1 MISFDE
7 ENRNGLN
14 NEKNVNQNSDVV
26 SQGVDYNFSKQNTT
40 AIPQDA
46 EAFTEEKQQNFENKT
61 EADNESYAYNA
72 NNRINAENN
81 SVYSDYEKSQKTES
95 TEQFTGGTYQYNQT
109 QYEKNVSPKR
119 KKKTVYKAV
128 VISLI
133 CIAFIGTSIM
143 GAFAINFLSERFLS
157 GKPVPQVSVEKTSE
171 EKNDLI
177 SSAKNNGEELTIPQ
191 IAVKVKPS
199 VVGIVVETQSANSYY
214 GLRGT
219 NTGTGSGFIITE
231 DGYIVT
237 NAHVV
242 EGASKITVFLDDV
255 SGEYPATIVGSDS
268 VSDIAVIKIN
278 ANNLPYVELGDSD
291 NLVVGETVVAIGNPY
306 GLELAGTVT
315 SGIVS
320 SANRTITN
328 NEREVSVIQT
338 DAAINPGNS
347 GGPLINTKGQ
357 VIGINTMK
365 ISSTDSESLGFA
377 IPISDAVDIIN
388 SLMKN
393 GYVTNRPL
401 IGISGQDIDEM
412 ASRVYG
418 LPQGVYV
425 TSVDA
430 SSYAKVKG
438 IQPYDIIV
446 GANGQTVTSMS
457 QLNAIKDKFKA
468 GDNLTLKIWRSGKTL
483 EVTITLGEDKPTV
496 TN

>member
-1 MISFDE
+1 M
-7 ENRNGLN
+7 
-14 NEKNVNQNSDVV
+14 
-26 SQGVDYNFSKQNTT
+26 
-40 AIPQDA
+40 
-46 EAFTEEKQQNFENKT
+46 
-61 EADNESYAYNA
+61 
-72 NNRINAENN
+72 
-81 SVYSDYEKSQKTES
+81 
-95 TEQFTGGTYQYNQT
+95 
-109 QYEKNVSPKR
+109 
-119 KKKTVYKAV
+119 
-128 VISLI
+128 
-133 CIAFIGTSIM
+133 
-143 GAFAINFLSERFLS
+143 
-157 GKPVPQVSVEKTSE
+157 
-171 EKNDLI
+171 
-177 SSAKNNGEELTIPQ
+177 
-191 IAVKVKPS
+191 
-199 VVGIVVETQSANSYY
+199 
-214 GLRGT
+214 
-219 NTGTGSGFIITE
+219 
-231 DGYIVT
+231 
-237 NAHVV
+237 
-242 EGASKITVFLDDV
+242 DDV
-255 SGEYPATIVGSDS
+255 SGEYPATIVGSDP

-328 NEREVSVIQT
+328 SEREVSVIQT

-357 VIGINTMK
+357 VIGINSMK

-430 SSYAKVKG
+430 SSDAKAKG

-468 GDNLTLKIWRSGKTL
+468 GENLTLKIWRSGKTL